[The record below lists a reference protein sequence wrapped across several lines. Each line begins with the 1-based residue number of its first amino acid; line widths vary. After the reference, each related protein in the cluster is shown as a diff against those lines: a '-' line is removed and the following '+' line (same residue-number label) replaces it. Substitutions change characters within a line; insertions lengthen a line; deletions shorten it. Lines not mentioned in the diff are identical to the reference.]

1 MDRYTFDNLPI
12 KEQIQYINNKL
23 LEGDTL
29 TNTCKDIG
37 IGRTTIRNRFKQHGY
52 EFNQA
57 KKLYISI
64 VEVVELESSSKVVM
78 QKSSNKVVEADTNNI
93 NNLKDILYNF
103 NEMNTK
109 LNEVYSW
116 YESQSS
122 NKVVG
127 ADKLSIDD
135 FEGNI
140 VTRSY
145 KVYEDIQKEFV
156 AFCEANKKYR
166 VQDIISQALK
176 DFMDKYK

>member
-23 LEGDTL
+23 LEGYTL

-64 VEVVELESSSKVVM
+64 VEVVELESSSKVVTGNTSDNM
-78 QKSSNKVVEADTNNI
+78 ALTDIPSIDFNNI
-93 NNLKDILYNF
+93 LSNF
-103 NEMNTK
+103 NDMNNK

-116 YESQSS
+116 YELQSS

-127 ADKLSIDD
+127 ADKLHIDD
-135 FEGNI
+135 FKGDI

-156 AFCEANKKYR
+156 GFCEANKKYR
-166 VQDIISQALK
+166 VQDIISQALRE
-176 DFMDKYK
+176 FMDKYK

>member
-23 LEGDTL
+23 LESNTL
-29 TNTCKDIG
+29 TNICKDIS

-52 EFNQA
+52 EFNPA
-57 KKLYISI
+57 KKLYMSI
-64 VEVVELESSSKVVM
+64 VEVVELESS
-78 QKSSNKVVEADTNNI
+78 NKVVVADTDNTND
-93 NNLKDILYNF
+93 LKDILYNF

-109 LNEVYSW
+109 LNEVYKW

-122 NKVVG
+122 NKVVRT
-127 ADKLSIDD
+127 DKLNIDD
-135 FEGNI
+135 FKGNI

-145 KVYEDIQKEFV
+145 KVYENVQKEFV

-166 VQDIISQALK
+166 VQDIVSQALK
-176 DFMDKYK
+176 DFMDKYNN